1 MNDIN
6 YFDYLYSDYEYN
18 NQNKYVKA
26 IMSDDI
32 KKVEKVINEDN
43 VNEIFNNIGDSALSI
58 SIKNSTPEIIIY
70 LINCGANINTTND
83 KGDNLFHALS
93 NRVKDTHIKE
103 IFNIILSTMININHK
118 NNKGLTPLSSMI
130 YWFSDNYLLMKQYLE
145 NGADP
150 NICIQNDT
158 QLYVTIKNCNI
169 ESFELLIDNGA
180 DLSHRDKYGTTPS
193 ILIETFINNDNA
205 YIYEKNIWTDML
217 KMIDKLSR

>member
-1 MNDIN
+1 
-6 YFDYLYSDYEYN
+6 
-18 NQNKYVKA
+18 
-26 IMSDDI
+26 
-32 KKVEKVINEDN
+32 
-43 VNEIFNNIGDSALSI
+43 
-58 SIKNSTPEIIIY
+58 
-70 LINCGANINTTND
+70 
-83 KGDNLFHALS
+83 
-93 NRVKDTHIKE
+93 
-103 IFNIILSTMININHK
+103 
-118 NNKGLTPLSSMI
+118 
-130 YWFSDNYLLMKQYLE
+130 MKQYLQ

-217 KMIDKLSR
+217 KMIDNNPYFSSEEQIAEPPNKYMKLV